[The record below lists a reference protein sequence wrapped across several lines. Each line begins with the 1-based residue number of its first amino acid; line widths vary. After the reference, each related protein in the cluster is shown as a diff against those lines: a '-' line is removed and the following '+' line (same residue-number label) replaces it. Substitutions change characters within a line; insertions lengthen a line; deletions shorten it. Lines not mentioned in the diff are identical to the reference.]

1 MQLRAAFVEFSLSK
15 DWTPSSQDW
24 FKDRLHA
31 FFAWCDSQN
40 VAEVESITAPL
51 VRRFIEYRR
60 TVKRRDGQPISSHTI
75 HGDVR
80 CIKSFLNWAAREDL
94 IDEKIVKRIDLPKR
108 EQKVIPTFTPKQIE
122 LLFAACERGETAE
135 QVARDKA
142 ILALLIDTGI
152 RANELC
158 TLTKD
163 HVFFSDGDAWLMV
176 DGKGRKQREVG
187 MGKRSRQLLHR
198 YIYRFRQ
205 APHDIPFVFMAKKGT
220 PLTTFG
226 LDQMLYRLRDKVG
239 KEYFKGIRVSAH
251 SFRHN
256 YAVNYLE
263 GGGDIYRL
271 ARLLGHSEIS
281 TTEQYLRAFNQRNAR
296 KPGLSVLDNHKKKR
310 AD

>member
-24 FKDRLHA
+24 FSDRLRA
-31 FFAWCDSQN
+31 FFDWCASQD
-40 VAEVESITAPL
+40 VADIEGITAPL

-94 IDEKIVKRIDLPKR
+94 IDEKVVKRIDLPKR
-108 EQKVIPTFTPKQIE
+108 DQKVIAVFTPKQIE
-122 LLFAACERGETAE
+122 LLFASCELGETAE
-135 QVARDKA
+135 QIARDKA

-163 HVFFSDGDAWLMV
+163 HVYFSDGDAWLMV

-205 APHDIPFVFMAKKGT
+205 APHDMPYVFIAKKGT

-226 LDQMLYRLRDKVG
+226 LDQMLYRLRDKAG
-239 KEYFKGIRVSAH
+239 REHFKGVRVSAH

-256 YAVNYLE
+256 YAVSYLQN
-263 GGGDIYRL
+263 GGEIYRL
-271 ARLLGHSEIS
+271 ARLMGHSEIAV
-281 TTEQYLRAFNQRNAR
+281 TEGYLRAFNQRDAR
-296 KPGLSVLDNHKKKR
+296 KPGLSVLDLQNKR
-310 AD
+310 Q